1 LQVLLL
7 LSYVTR
13 RLPILGNYIVSLRL
27 RLELIENGQIEEWEQ
42 LIWLLLLLLLL
53 LLLVS

>member
-1 LQVLLL
+1 
-7 LSYVTR
+7 
-13 RLPILGNYIVSLRL
+13 
-27 RLELIENGQIEEWEQ
+27 LELIENGQIEEWEQ